1 MNSKILKI
9 NYINDKYLKN
19 RYLPLFRGKQVLSL
33 EIFLPVLNVK
43 ASRGRG
49 REATTRQVV
58 SLMNEGKIVGRKVW
72 NG

>member
-1 MNSKILKI
+1 MLRQKEVVSVTF
-9 NYINDKYLKN
+9 DTAS
-19 RYLPLFRGKQVLSL
+19 LFRGKQELSL

-58 SLMNEGKIVGRKVW
+58 SLMNEGRIVGRKVW
-72 NG
+72 DG